1 MQRIYDTNKHTC
13 DMRWDNNRNTED
25 LFLPKIPAEDKEN
38 ANKTRYAHKK
48 KMPEIIAAVK

>member
-1 MQRIYDTNKHTC
+1 MHAAYIWYQQQC

-38 ANKTRYAHKK
+38 ANKTRFAHKK